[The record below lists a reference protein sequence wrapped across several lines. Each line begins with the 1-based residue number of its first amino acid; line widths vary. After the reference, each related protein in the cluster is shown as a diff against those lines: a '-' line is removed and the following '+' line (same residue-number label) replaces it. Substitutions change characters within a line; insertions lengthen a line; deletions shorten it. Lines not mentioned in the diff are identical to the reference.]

1 MQIGAISNIP
11 EQVINNIV
19 NSTSKVQKEI
29 AMKMLNEVK
38 SQYGKQAL
46 ELIQALNQPLNTTPK
61 SLNSTFEKIM

>member
-19 NSTSKVQKEI
+19 NSTSKVQKEV